1 MFHNNNTI
9 FCQNFTSIC
18 YFGSKTI
25 WRSDRLKIRFSDS
38 EPTHYKLPWCYVFF
52 KILHS
57 YETKSYKTTCRIF
70 QFLTVVTPNFL
81 SSEMSSPLSPSS
93 WDDLFRSSFSF
104 GVWKVGGLRIFPAR
118 DRTRKPAQNVKV

>member
-1 MFHNNNTI
+1 MFHNNNKI
-9 FCQNFTSIC
+9 FCENFTSIC

-25 WRSDRLKIRFSDS
+25 WRSDKLKMRFFNS
-38 EPTHYKLPWCYVFF
+38 EPTHYKLPLCYIFY

-57 YETKSYKTTCRIF
+57 FETKSYKTTCRVF
-70 QFLTVVTPNFL
+70 HLLTLVRPNFL
-81 SSEMSSPLSPSS
+81 SAKMSCLPSPSS